1 MIVVSR
7 SRLTSSS
14 RIQQFIDFDFTFRTD
29 SPAAACRG
37 LIKLLPVKTR
47 LDNGNE
53 VIDWK
58 IWTLSTI
65 LDTLDIHP
73 ENEALLQGPRKNLTE
88 SSLTTDVVIIGGGN
102 SAVTLAARLKAFGVE
117 SIMVERNAQPGDN
130 WKLRYDC
137 MKCKSSNA
145 RQRYLSSPY

>member
-14 RIQQFIDFDFTFRTD
+14 RIQQFIDFDFTFRTG

-47 LDNGNE
+47 LDNGAE
-53 VIDWK
+53 VVDWK

-65 LDTLDIHP
+65 LDTLDIQP
-73 ENEALLQGPRKNLTE
+73 ENEALLKGPRKNLAD

-102 SAVTLAARLKAFGVE
+102 SAVTLAARLKALGVE
-117 SIMVERNAQPGDN
+117 SIMIERNAQPGDN

-137 MKCKSSNA
+137 MKCKSSTV
-145 RQRYLSSPY
+145 RQR